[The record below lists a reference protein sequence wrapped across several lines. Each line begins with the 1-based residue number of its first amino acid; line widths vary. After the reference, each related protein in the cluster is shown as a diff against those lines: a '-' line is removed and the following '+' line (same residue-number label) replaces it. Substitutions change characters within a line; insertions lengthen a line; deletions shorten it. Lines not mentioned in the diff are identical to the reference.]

1 MPVRVRVS
9 PSAPSLE
16 YLTMN
21 SGSVECSGEGW
32 LQSSNFH
39 IEELLPVASGYCRLD
54 ALYYLIALITAE
66 NLLLSIY
73 SAFFSKLEGSF

>member
-21 SGSVECSGEGW
+21 SVAVECSGEGW
-32 LQSSNFH
+32 LQSSNH

-54 ALYYLIALITAE
+54 ALYCFIALITAE